1 MIELNFKNGIIPV
14 AAQDNET
21 GEVLM
26 IAFMNDDA
34 YELTLKTGYVHYWS
48 RKNRRVWKKGEVSG
62 HFQRVKQILVDC
74 DNDSLVI
81 KVDQNRAACHTG
93 FRSCFFRTI
102 DGGTIGKKVFDP
114 ESVYKTGDNMAQ
126 SPQSSQKKS
135 KVD

>member
-1 MIELNFKNGIIPV
+1 MVDLNFKNGIIPV

-26 IAFMNDDA
+26 IAFMNEDA
-34 YELTLKTGYVHYWS
+34 FELTLKTGCVHYWS
-48 RKNRRVWKKGEVSG
+48 RKNSRVWKKGEESG

-81 KVDQNRAACHTG
+81 KVDQVRAACHTG

-102 DGGTIGKKVFDP
+102 DGTTIGKKVFDP
-114 ESVYKTGDNMAQ
+114 ELVYKTGDTTAE
-126 SPQSSQKKS
+126 SHSKSSQK
-135 KVD
+135 

>member
-1 MIELNFKNGIIPV
+1 MVALNFKNGIIPV

-26 IAFMNDDA
+26 IAFMNEDA
-34 YELTLKTGYVHYWS
+34 FNLTRKTGCVHYWS

-81 KVDQNRAACHTG
+81 KVDQVLSLIHISEPTRLLSISYAVFCL
-93 FRSCFFRTI
+93 
-102 DGGTIGKKVFDP
+102 KKK
-114 ESVYKTGDNMAQ
+114 KTKLKNMQ
-126 SPQSSQKKS
+126 KIHKITKKKKDKKTKKS
-135 KVD
+135 IQ

>member
-1 MIELNFKNGIIPV
+1 MVALNFKNGIIPV

-26 IAFMNDDA
+26 IAFMNEDA
-34 YELTLKTGYVHYWS
+34 FNLT

-81 KVDQNRAACHTG
+81 KVDQVRAACHTG

-102 DGGTIGKKVFDP
+102 DGMTIGKKVFDP
-114 ESVYKTGDNMAQ
+114 ESVYKTGDTIAE
-126 SPQSSQKKS
+126 SRSKSSQK
-135 KVD
+135 